1 MWAQARLEPAHNK
14 DTTVSHESWARIL
27 ICLLPQLM
35 SQQVKV
41 SSSLMGTRSSRP
53 SFPDPL
59 SISRVGHETET
70 GTGLAKAPTS
80 GGGDDVWVP
89 GGAGRNLPQGPH
101 TWSAEASE
109 GQPSPPAQCHSTS
122 WKRGHPPVP
131 SVLQELES
139 TTREH
144 QPCKPLCGQQWTGTG
159 LELPVAPKALS
170 ASFSLSR
177 NLLSAPLWT

>member
-1 MWAQARLEPAHNK
+1 MAQARLEPAHNK

-41 SSSLMGTRSSRP
+41 SSSLMGTHSSRP
-53 SFPDPL
+53 SFPVPL
-59 SISRVGHETET
+59 LISRVGHETET

-80 GGGDDVWVP
+80 EVGTTCGYQEG
-89 GGAGRNLPQGPH
+89 QGEIFPRAH

-122 WKRGHPPVP
+122 WKRGHPLVP

-144 QPCKPLCGQQWTGTG
+144 QPRKPLCGQQWTGTG
-159 LELPVAPKALS
+159 LEFPVAPKDS
-170 ASFSLSR
+170 RASFSLSR